1 MPEEK
6 KAELFSSASGHLVR
20 SGTLAD
26 ILKQW
31 NAFTKA
37 QSAIFF
43 VKYDGKIYAGDAVER
58 LERQPSH
65 QLSTSSKTSET
76 HSL

>member
-20 SGTLAD
+20 SGTLPD
-26 ILKQW
+26 ILQQW
-31 NAFTKA
+31 RTFSKA
-37 QSAIFF
+37 QTSIFF
-43 VKYDGKIYAGDAVER
+43 VKYAGKIYAGDAVER

-65 QLSTSSKTSET
+65 
-76 HSL
+76 

>member
-1 MPEEK
+1 MPNEN

-26 ILKQW
+26 ILRQW
-31 NAFTKA
+31 RSFTKA

-65 QLSTSSKTSET
+65 
-76 HSL
+76 